1 MAERQNK
8 KHGAGTAPELLV
20 QMQINR
26 SNGGSKEA
34 NACSLGTDERPRR
47 ARAATGR

>member
-8 KHGAGTAPELLV
+8 KHGTEHPELLV

-26 SNGGSKEA
+26 SNATAGGS
-34 NACSLGTDERPRR
+34 GPTFPPRH
-47 ARAATGR
+47 